1 MRPANPLR
9 AAPGGPLWRCKTRGH
24 RFAVMTRLSTP
35 ASHSQRWFTVHVL
48 SHDPVL
54 RAWLA
59 SRFPDL
65 SDIED
70 IVQESYRRVWLAAE
84 KNEIAEPRAFLF
96 TTARHVA
103 IDRLRRVRSAPFAP
117 MAEDVASFVLD
128 DEPDAAERTARNQEL
143 ELLTEALQSLP
154 ARCRRVLT
162 LRKIYG
168 LSQKQISAELGISE
182 NTVES
187 HLSSGMARLAAFFAR
202 IGLL

>member
-1 MRPANPLR
+1 MSLPWELR
-9 AAPGGPLWRCKTRGH
+9 VPPPT
-24 RFAVMTRLSTP
+24 TQ
-35 ASHSQRWFTVHVL
+35 SQRWFTVHVL

-54 RAWLA
+54 RAWLTA
-59 SRFPDL
+59 RFPGLADL
-65 SDIED
+65 DD
-70 IVQESYRRVWLAAE
+70 VVQESYRRVWLAAE
-84 KNEIAEPRAFLF
+84 KRTIDEPRAFLF
-96 TTARHVA
+96 TTARHLA
-103 IDRLRRVRSAPFAP
+103 IDRLRRAQSAPFAP
-117 MAEDVASFVLD
+117 LEESAAAFVAE
-128 DEPDAAERTARNQEL
+128 EGPDAAECTARNQEL